1 MRALLPYLTLY
12 KRHKWMLTLGIVL
25 AIVTLL
31 ASIGLLTLSGWFL
44 SASAVVGVTGIYSF
58 NYMLPAAG
66 VRGGNHPHRGPL
78 FRAIGQPRRDVPRAA
93 TFAYIY
99 LQQTAAALFC
109 WPVPLWTR

>member
-44 SASAVVGVTGIYSF
+44 SASAVVGVTG
-58 NYMLPAAG
+58 
-66 VRGGNHPHRGPL
+66 
-78 FRAIGQPRRDVPRAA
+78 D
-93 TFAYIY
+93 
-99 LQQTAAALFC
+99 LQF
-109 WPVPLWTR
+109 